1 MILTITL
8 FFPII
13 NAVKISFLLDLYQPF
28 PQEEHVFRK
37 VTEECYIPLLKF
49 LKIHKG
55 LNFTLNTP
63 LSLLEQMDKYGYS
76 DWLRTLK
83 ELYTAEEI
91 DVIGSAAYHPFLTT
105 IPQELVEEQIV
116 LNEYGVGYYLGSHKD
131 FEGNPAIQIRNMRG
145 FLSPEGDINDKLIGV
160 LDDFGYEWVV
170 VPSDKSADH
179 PYILKD
185 YKPLIICQNDSSED
199 LIASVSDVHKEEFA
213 IQIDKIVNKTY
224 PCIFL
229 SNEFL
234 SKAPMGKVHA
244 LKEFIDLL
252 DSLGVSYFK
261 LNDLITLKGP
271 EVVNDISDI
280 SETLQV
286 CNSAQMSNEISENGR
301 SSPFLSMISRADQVL
316 TQSYLTYLRMH
327 EDKID
332 SLSGK
337 KVLTNTQAVV
347 NDVNGNIEEYIIS
360 NNDESIISIF
370 INKLLLSDKY
380 KWVNYAPE
388 DVKGSINKFDSLI
401 NIFKDL
407 NTYLDTQN
415 VAMDVK
421 EPLNILKDIKKR
433 LCSP

>member
-1 MILTITL
+1 
-8 FFPII
+8 
-13 NAVKISFLLDLYQPF
+13 VKISFLLDLYQPE
-28 PQEEHVFRK
+28 PTEEHIFRK

-145 FLSPEGDINDKLIGV
+145 FLSPEGDIDDKVVGV

-170 VPSDKSADH
+170 VPSDKSSDH

-185 YKPLIICQNDSSED
+185 YKTLIICQSDSTED
-199 LIASVSDVHKEEFA
+199 LIASVSDAHKEELT
-213 IQIDKIVNKTY
+213 IRIDTITNKIC

-234 SKAPMGKVHA
+234 SKAPTGKIHA

-261 LNDLITLKGP
+261 LNDLITFKGS
-271 EVVNDISDI
+271 EVVNNSSNILKAPLVCRNAQVSNIVPKDKLDNP
-280 SETLQV
+280 LQ
-286 CNSAQMSNEISENGR
+286 
-301 SSPFLSMISRADQVL
+301 SMVSRADQVL
-316 TQSYLTYLRMH
+316 IQNYLTYLKAQ
-327 EDKID
+327 ENSTNPLK
-332 SLSGK
+332 SK
-337 KVLTNTQAVV
+337 KVLTNTQVV
-347 NDVNGNIEEYIIS
+347 SKDANENIGENIILD
-360 NNDESIISIF
+360 NDESTISIF

-380 KWVNYAPE
+380 KWVNSALE
-388 DVKGSINKFDSLI
+388 DTKESINKLDSLI
-401 NIFKDL
+401 TSFKDL
-407 NTYLDTQN
+407 DTYLGTQN
-415 VAMDVK
+415 IAMDVK
-421 EPLNILKDIKKR
+421 EPLNIFEDIKKR
-433 LCSP
+433 LYSS